1 MKLILDFDDVLFNAR
16 DFKRILFERL
26 EGYFKNLKNF
36 EHFSVDDIRA
46 RYDAERL
53 KDTPFSL
60 KSFLKNIFEEV
71 HESSIGVS
79 IIYDEVMSHCR
90 ECINHD
96 LVSVVQKIGKE
107 NCFIITSGDREFQ
120 NEKIVRTEL
129 GTIVTRAIIVPGGK
143 SAQIESICQEF
154 SDEDII
160 FVDDKNK
167 YFTDIN
173 MEVCKNLKT
182 VLYNENHGLTNLTA
196 ELEESKMEEQ
206 KRTMQQEQSNMP
218 TPPMR

>member
-1 MKLILDFDDVLFNAR
+1 MKLILDFDDVLFNAG
-16 DFKRILFERL
+16 DFKKILFERL
-26 EGYFKNLKNF
+26 ESYFKNLKNF

-90 ECINHD
+90 ECVNHD
-96 LVSVVQKIGKE
+96 LVGVVDKVGKE
-107 NCFIITSGDREFQ
+107 NCFIVTSGDREFQ
-120 NEKIVRTEL
+120 NDKIVRTEL
-129 GTIVTRAIIVPGGK
+129 GALVSRAIIVPGGK
-143 SAQIESICQEF
+143 SDQVESICLEF
-154 SDEDII
+154 PGEDII

-167 YFTDIN
+167 YFTDID

-182 VLYNENHGLTNLTA
+182 VLYNKNHGLSNLIA
-196 ELEESKMEEQ
+196 ELEESKINEQ
-206 KRTMQQEQSNMP
+206 KRIMPQEQNWGSA
-218 TPPMR
+218 PPMR